1 MTFST
6 LIFSPLSY
14 LGENIG
20 LFFGNM
26 FRHIP
31 VYLFPIVFV
40 FLVIMAI
47 LVFLPLSGY
56 SVNVMHLFQ
65 LQAPPRREP
74 ISSRE
79 VEQRLRVSNVNP
91 FECSL

>member
-26 FRHIP
+26 FQHIP
-31 VYLFPIVFV
+31 IYLLPIVSL
-40 FLVIMAI
+40 FLLIMVI

-65 LQAPPRREP
+65 LQAPPRSEP
-74 ISSRE
+74 ISNRE
-79 VEQRLRVSNVNP
+79 VEQQLRVSNVNP
-91 FECSL
+91 LECSL